1 MNIGIIIG
9 RYGDIDGVSLETSKW
24 INMLQK
30 IGHKIFI
37 LSGAFSKY
45 MKNNIHP
52 TLYPPLSFYSPECEW
67 EQKRAFY
74 YPDDEPDELIEHL
87 ERTSDAIALQI
98 FKWIMANKID
108 IILSENASALPCH
121 LSMGM
126 GIKKLVEH
134 TGIKTVCHDHDF
146 YWERGDRYKSPH
158 AEIKEIITTTFP
170 LQIPHARHAVINT
183 HSRNYLRENYNIE
196 SIVVPNVMNFEK
208 PYGEIDDYNRDML
221 KAFDLIKD
229 GDIPLLQV
237 TRIVGRKGIDVA
249 LDLIDRLDDKNVK
262 LIVTG
267 SYADDERIGH
277 YKKLLSI
284 INKRKLKNRVIFGRK
299 KIHTYRGKTKSGE
312 KIYSISDS
320 YAHATA
326 CTYFSIYEGFGNA
339 FVECVLAK
347 KPIFVNNYK
356 PVYWPEIGSKGF
368 QTVMIEDNILT
379 DEAVK
384 KIDEIIHKP
393 KLAHEIAEYNFDL
406 GNKYFSYDVLEQ
418 KLFYLFHHL

>member
-24 INMLQK
+24 INILQK

-45 MKNNIHP
+45 MKNGIHP
-52 TLYPPLSFYSPECEW
+52 TLYSPLSFYSPECEW

-134 TGIKTVCHDHDF
+134 TGIKTICHNHDF
-146 YWERGDRYKSPH
+146 FWERGDRYKSPH
-158 AEIKEIITTTFP
+158 KEIQQIIKSTFP
-170 LQIPHARHAVINT
+170 LQSDHIRHAVIN
-183 HSRNYLRENYNIE
+183 SYSKNYLRQHFNID
-196 SIVVPNVMNFEK
+196 SIIVPNVMDFDK
-208 PYGEIDDYNRDML
+208 PYGQVDGYNNNLL
-221 KAFDLIKD
+221 KELGLKTTE
-229 GDIPLLQV
+229 IPLLQV
-237 TRIVGRKGIDVA
+237 TRIVRRKGIEVA
-249 LDLIDRLDDKNVK
+249 LDLIDRLNDKNIK
-262 LIVTG
+262 LVITG
-267 SYADDERIGH
+267 SYADDERIGY

-299 KIHTYRGKTKSGE
+299 KIHTYRGKTQSGE

-320 YAHATA
+320 YAHATS

-393 KLAHEIAEYNFDL
+393 KLAREISEFNFEL
-406 GNKYFSYDVLEQ
+406 GKKYFSYNVLEQ

>member
-24 INMLQK
+24 INILQK
-30 IGHKIFI
+30 MGHKIFM
-37 LSGAFSKY
+37 LSGSFSKY
-45 MKNNIHP
+45 MHNRIHT
-52 TLYPPLSFYSPECEW
+52 TLFPLLAFFSPECEW
-67 EQKRAFY
+67 EQKRAFFF
-74 YPDDEPDELIEHL
+74 PDDEPDELLEHL
-87 ERTSDAIALQI
+87 ERTSDAVAIQI
-98 FKWIMANKID
+98 FKWIMENKID
-108 IILSENASALPCH
+108 VILPENASALPCH

-126 GIKKLVEH
+126 GIKKAVDN
-134 TGIKTVCHDHDF
+134 TGIKTICHDHDF
-146 YWERGDRYKSPH
+146 FWERGDRYKSPH
-158 AEIKEIITTTFP
+158 KEIQQIIKSTFP
-170 LQIPHARHAVINT
+170 LQSDHIRHAVIN
-183 HSRNYLRENYNIE
+183 SYSKNYLRQHFNID
-196 SIVVPNVMNFEK
+196 SIIVPNVMDFDK
-208 PYGEIDDYNRDML
+208 PYGQVDGYNNNLL
-221 KAFDLIKD
+221 KELGLKTTE
-229 GDIPLLQV
+229 IPLLQV
-237 TRIVGRKGIDVA
+237 TRIVRRKGIEVA
-249 LDLIDRLDDKNVK
+249 LDLIDRLNDENVK
-262 LIVTG
+262 LVITG
-267 SYADDERIGH
+267 SYADDERIGY

-384 KIDEIIHKP
+384 RIDEIIHKP
-393 KLAHEIAEYNFDL
+393 KLAREIAEYNFDL
-406 GNKYFSYDVLEQ
+406 GKKYFSYKVLEQ